1 MSAQAV
7 AFAAIDANHDGVITQ
22 AEFAAATAPVVYAQP
37 TYVTSA
43 APVYSSAPVQYI
55 TSASELPEAPI
66 VYKTAPQTYSTSAP
80 VAYSTPAPVTYST
93 MMPAAAY
100 SSPVT
105 YLAPAMD
112 TYAPGQRITY
122 TSITTGQTFPGSVV
136 DMYTDGGCQV
146 KLDIDGG
153 VKDVDPDQMF
163 RVKPEAASADT
174 TPAAVAVTKKAK
186 KSKVSKKSKG
196 CC

>member
-1 MSAQAV
+1 M
-7 AFAAIDANHDGVITQ
+7 G
-22 AEFAAATAPVVYAQP
+22 FAAATAPVVYSQP

-43 APVYSSAPVQYI
+43 APVYSTTAPVQYI
-55 TSASELPEAPI
+55 TSASALPEAPI
-66 VYKTAPQTYSTSAP
+66 VYKTAPDTFSTTAPVGYSTLAP
-80 VAYSTPAPVTYST
+80 VSYSTI
-93 MMPAAAY
+93 MPAA
-100 SSPVT
+100 T
-105 YLAPAMD
+105 YYAPAID

-122 TSITTGQTFPGSVV
+122 TSITTGQDYPGSVV

-146 KLDIDGG
+146 MLDIDGG

-163 RVKPEAASADT
+163 RVKPEVAAPAADT
-174 TPAAVAVTKKAK
+174 APVAAAVTKKAK